1 MSLQQFLADNRPE
14 LIKRTRARIATHSSP
29 RPNEAEM
36 EHGVPL
42 FLSELL
48 AQFVT
53 ALRSEE
59 ARDPAQKRAPSL
71 PSEASIARS
80 GALHGQNPPLGALRA
95 GRVGSG
101 SDTAAVVEKCLI
113 EMRSVLADPKRPND

>member
-14 LIKRTRARIATHSSP
+14 LIKRTRARIAAHSSP

-48 AQFVT
+48 AQLAT
-53 ALRSEE
+53 ALRDEE
-59 ARDPAQKRAPSL
+59 ARDRAQRRAPRL
-71 PSEASIARS
+71 PSEANIARARS
-80 GALHGQNPPLGALRA
+80 EGDSFGPHARLR
-95 GRVGSG
+95 GDNG
-101 SDTAAVVEKCLI
+101 K
-113 EMRSVLADPKRPND
+113 KR